1 MIIKKDFL
9 RKNEGS
15 LTILQ
20 IAGFMLLLL
29 GVISLIISSFFKP
42 DIYPSIPSIISI
54 SFFVTMLGFS
64 FAFPSLLEG
73 NEGLSTM
80 RIVVFMITNVI
91 CMLLLKI
98 GWANG
103 IASLEQIGLNQ
114 YWMGVIAFVF
124 GAKATQSFFESRM
137 AIPKETP
144 KVGMAAIE
152 YTNAEIAKLA
162 LVQNEQ
168 YLKVKFP
175 NILSVSDA
183 VHDLDQSESH
193 VIALYLKDNNT
204 VGIPDRLE
212 VKMPDGKTNTISTEI
227 VKGVGG
233 GGIQIN
239 QKDEIRNGK
248 DYGSICCIVETE
260 DGSKKVVTAGHV
272 FSGGN
277 FKNYGGE
284 LDIPDRSPSQIN
296 RIKIGNWFFQIIDY
310 KTDVAISSIDN
321 WIPDKSCISFEGKDH
336 YEVRDADIRK
346 TKVKVISNISKPK
359 ERIAYILDY
368 NTSWDIKYNDQKVT
382 KNKIILI
389 GNSRDRIKSE
399 AVSQPGDSG
408 GCVYEP
414 ETGNLVGLILGGNS
428 MFTWVLSLK
437 EVFETYNYKLS

>member
-20 IAGFMLLLL
+20 IAGFILLLL

-152 YTNAEIAKLA
+152 YTNAETAKLA

-239 QKDEIRNGK
+239 QKDEIRNK
-248 DYGSICCIVETE
+248 NNHGSVCCVVDTSN
-260 DGSKKVVTAGHV
+260 GPKVVTAGHV
-272 FSGGN
+272 FSNGN
-277 FKNYGGE
+277 TTNYGGE
-284 LDIPDRSPSQIN
+284 LDVSDQTPAQVNKSL
-296 RIKIGNWFFQIIDY
+296 IGNWFFQIINQ
-310 KTDVAISSIDN
+310 KNDVSLASLD
-321 WIPDKSCISFEGKDH
+321 DLKEDLALISFKGKGH
-336 YEVRDADIRK
+336 YKISDFDIRK
-346 TKVKVISNISKPK
+346 TQVKIVSNVFSPN
-359 ERIAYILDY
+359 ERTGYILDY
-368 NTSWDIKYNDQKVT
+368 NTVWEVKYKNEKVIK
-382 KNKIILI
+382 KNIVVI
-389 GNSRDRIKSE
+389 GSTTDRNTSKT
-399 AVSQPGDSG
+399 VSQGGDSG

-414 ETGNLVGLILGGNS
+414 ISGNLIGLILGGNS
-428 MFTWVLSLK
+428 MFTWVLPLQ
-437 EVFETYNYKLS
+437 EIFEIFDYKLR

>member
-227 VKGVGG
+227 VKGVGSG
-233 GGIQIN
+233 KIN
-239 QKDEIRNGK
+239 ISQKDEIRNGGSN
-248 DYGSICCIVETE
+248 GSICCIVETD
-260 DGSKKVVTAGHV
+260 DGSQMVVTAGHV
-272 FSGGN
+272 FSKGESI
-277 FKNYGGE
+277 NYGGK
-284 LDIPDRSPSQIN
+284 LSGIN
-296 RIKIGNWFFQIIDY
+296 QTDAKIKNITIGNWFFQIINF
-310 KTDVAISSIDN
+310 KSDVALASIIN
-321 WIPDKSCISFEGKDH
+321 YTPDTDCKSFAGKSH
-336 YEVRDADIRK
+336 YSVSDCDIKK
-346 TKVKVISNISKPK
+346 TKVKLVSTVSGVR
-359 ERIAYILDY
+359 EGFILDY
-368 NTSWDIKYNDQKVT
+368 NIAWDIEYNNEILQ

-389 GNSRDRIKSE
+389 GSTSE
-399 AVSQPGDSG
+399 RNDSHTLSQRGDSG
-408 GCVYEP
+408 GCVYELNS
-414 ETGNLVGLILGGNS
+414 EDLVGIILGGNER
-428 MFTWVLSLK
+428 FTWVLSLE
-437 EVFETYNYKLS
+437 EVFNKNNFKLI